1 MGNEKISLL
10 ISFESLVTAIQSL
23 NLDQLL
29 EAREYIGTLIEQA
42 QDEAGEDK
50 LISESEVDY
59 SFLQELLA
67 EGAWEEAD
75 EETVVLM
82 LEVAKRGGLM
92 SVNAAENF
100 PISDLKTIDQL
111 WVKYSNGRFG
121 LSVQEQIWQEV
132 GKDVEKF
139 GEIVGWRSEGNWIQE
154 NNLKFTCKVPVGH
167 LPFVRSGLRY
177 GVEIWPAEYFTDS
190 DGDDRSVETAEP
202 VESIE
207 MWEVFADLLANDRHT
222 AFISRKP
229 SVL

>member
-1 MGNEKISLL
+1 MGNEQISLL

-29 EAREYIGTLIEQA
+29 EARESIGTLIEQA

-59 SFLQELLA
+59 RFLQELLA

-75 EETVVLM
+75 EETVALM

-132 GKDVEKF
+132 GQDVEKF
-139 GEIVGWRSEGNWIQE
+139 GEIVGWCSEGNWIQE
-154 NNLKFTCKVPVGH
+154 NNLKFTCKAPVGH
-167 LPFVRSGLRY
+167 LPFVRNGLRY
-177 GVEIWPAEYFTDS
+177 GGEIWSAESFTDS
-190 DGDDRSVETAEP
+190 EGDGQSVETAEL

-207 MWEVFADLLANDRHT
+207 MWEVFADLLANDRDT
-222 AFISRKP
+222 AFIYRKL

>member
-121 LSVQEQIWQEV
+121 LSVQEQIWGLSTRV
-132 GKDVEKF
+132 CLMKF
-139 GEIVGWRSEGNWIQE
+139 
-154 NNLKFTCKVPVGH
+154 
-167 LPFVRSGLRY
+167 
-177 GVEIWPAEYFTDS
+177 
-190 DGDDRSVETAEP
+190 
-202 VESIE
+202 
-207 MWEVFADLLANDRHT
+207 
-222 AFISRKP
+222 
-229 SVL
+229 